1 MLDCDPSSIDEN
13 PSVIG
18 GVSPPELDVHV
29 LERDRVAR
37 VGRENTG
44 MTSTITILVRLI
56 KDLKRR
62 TYKNLINPLHQQ

>member
-18 GVSPPELDVHV
+18 GVSPPELEVHV
-29 LERDRVAR
+29 LEQECITH

-44 MTSTITILVRLI
+44 MALTITIHVRLI
-56 KDLKRR
+56 
-62 TYKNLINPLHQQ
+62 